1 MDFLNSS
8 FFTSIITLFVGFVAW
23 LVFLAQQKRI
33 DQDAATLVYLQ
44 IRDAER
50 RINDLK
56 QQPQQE
62 LVVSSFTKQIIGG
75 NNWDAFKG
83 RLVKYFDA
91 DEIELIDNFYIR
103 VVTAESARAECKTVF
118 DESLI
123 EKGRQL
129 QSKLIENIYDN
140 LYDQDE
146 LLRNR
151 ELLIDLASKEVF
163 VFDPD
168 APKAKAF
175 KELVH
180 INYVSST
187 PAGEKL
193 KKLAKVRR

>member
-1 MDFLNSS
+1 MEFLNSS
-8 FFTSIITLFVGFVAW
+8 FFTSIVTLFVGFVAW
-23 LVFLAQQKRI
+23 LVYLVQQKRI

-62 LVVSSFTKQIIGG
+62 LVVSSLTKQIIGG
-75 NNWDAFKG
+75 NNWEAFKG

-103 VVTAESARAECKTVF
+103 VISAESARAECKAVF

-123 EKGRQL
+123 EKARQL
-129 QSKLIENIYDN
+129 QAKLIENIYDH
-140 LYDQDE
+140 LDDQDE

-151 ELLIDLASKEVF
+151 ELLIELANKEVF

-168 APKAKAF
+168 APKTKAF

-187 PAGEKL
+187 PTGEKL